1 MIVEVFQWIELIV
14 YYDIRCEKYDYI
26 YELICNN

>member
-1 MIVEVFQWIELIV
+1 MTELFEYIELVI

-26 YELICNN
+26 YELICYN

>member
-1 MIVEVFQWIELIV
+1 MTKELFEYIELIV
-14 YYDIRCEKYDYI
+14 YENIRCKKYYYI